1 MLLVMHRRLQLLVV
15 SRGETPV
22 AQGIEHV
29 RPMLR
34 SAADALSSRTTVGS
48 SAWISL
54 HTHKDWVACSNASLI
69 HLLNVAA
76 VIGGVLRGDGTA
88 QLRRARYSVV
98 II

>member
-1 MLLVMHRRLQLLVV
+1 MLLVMHCRLELLVV
-15 SRGETPV
+15 GRGETPV

-34 SAADALSSRTTVGS
+34 SAADALSSWTTVS
-48 SAWISL
+48 SAAWISL
-54 HTHKDWVACSNASLI
+54 HAHEDGVACSNASLI

-76 VIGGVLRGDGTA
+76 VVGGVLRGDWTA